1 MSELRKLLAYELDG
15 SDSIRKENVDLMS
28 LMSPQLR
35 KLLQTEGIEST
46 TLIQTEF
53 SKTVLEGSKPA
64 ISARN
69 WLPTIRV
76 KSNAFDW
83 PLRPAATYAGKVGE
97 GGSSP
102 AGEQDYSKRQF
113 TTYKV
118 SQAAEISEELIEDGL
133 YDVMNM
139 EVQFAAEACENR
151 LNRDAIGQIMD
162 NAGNEVDTTGS
173 AFSVTYLAK
182 AVKENGEDGYGAT
195 DLVLSHNA
203 WYDLM
208 SDATVVYQA
217 YAGTDSALK
226 TGKVFP
232 IFGIRAHICS
242 VTASSTYG
250 AFTQTWG
257 GDTDS
262 YIMALVLDRK
272 KAGGIAMRRDLTTK
286 KFTDVRRD
294 IQGAVVSMRYDVKYL
309 QANATCRIE
318 V

>member
-15 SDSIRKENVDLMS
+15 SDSVKKENLEM
-28 LMSPQLR
+28 MSPQLR

-69 WLPTIRV
+69 WLNTVRI

-83 PLRPAATYAGKVGE
+83 PKGAAATYASKAGE
-97 GGSSP
+97 GASSP
-102 AGEQDYSKRQF
+102 AAEQDYGKTQF

-133 YDVMNM
+133 YDVINM
-139 EVQFAAEACENR
+139 EVQYAAEACENR
-151 LNRDAIGQIMD
+151 LNRDAIGCLMD

-173 AFSVTYLAK
+173 AFSVTYLAAACK
-182 AVKENGEDGYGAT
+182 ANQEDGFGHT
-195 DLVLSHNA
+195 DLVLSPNA

-232 IFGIRAHICS
+232 IFGLKAHICS

-250 AFTQTWG
+250 GFTQTWG

-262 YIMALVLDRK
+262 YIMALVTDRRK
-272 KAGGIAMRRDLTTK
+272 CGGIAMRRDLTTK
-286 KFTDVRRD
+286 KFADVRRD
-294 IQGAVVSMRYDVKYL
+294 IQGAVVSMRYDVNYL

>member
-15 SDSIRKENVDLMS
+15 SDEVRKENFEM
-28 LMSPQLR
+28 MSPQLR

-53 SKTVLEGSKPA
+53 SKTVLEGAKPA

-69 WLPTIRV
+69 WLPVIRI

-83 PLRPAATYAGKVGE
+83 PIQAAGTYASKVGE
-97 GGSSP
+97 GASSP
-102 AGEQDYSKRQF
+102 TAEQDIIKRTF

-118 SQAAEISEELIEDGL
+118 SQAAEISGELIEDGL
-133 YDVMNM
+133 YDVAAM
-139 EVQFAAEACENR
+139 EVQYAAEACENR

-162 NAGNEVDTTGS
+162 NAGNSVDTTGS

-182 AVKENGEDGYGAT
+182 AIKENQEDGLGAT
-195 DLVLSHNA
+195 ELVLSANA

-232 IFGIRAHICS
+232 IFGIKAHVCN

-250 AFTQTWG
+250 GFTGTWG
-257 GDTDS
+257 GDTDG
-262 YIMALVLDRK
+262 YIMALVLDKRR
-272 KAGGIAMRRDLTTK
+272 AGGIAIRRDLTTK

-294 IQGAVVSMRYDVKYL
+294 IEGAVVSMRYDTKYL
-309 QANATCRIE
+309 HANAICTII

>member
-15 SDSIRKENVDLMS
+15 SDSIRQENLEM
-28 LMSPQLR
+28 MSPQLR

-53 SKTVLEGSKPA
+53 SKTVLEGSKPV

-69 WLPTIRV
+69 WLPLVRI

-83 PLRPAATYAGKVGE
+83 PMRPAATYAKKVGE
-97 GGSSP
+97 GADSP
-102 AGEQDYSKRQF
+102 AAEQDYSKREF
-113 TTYKV
+113 STYKV

-133 YDVMNM
+133 YDIINM
-139 EVQFAAEACENR
+139 EVQYAAEACENR
-151 LNRDAIGQIMD
+151 LNREAIGTIMD
-162 NAGNEVDTTGS
+162 NAGNSVDTTGS

-182 AVKENGEDGYGAT
+182 ACKENQVDGYGYT
-195 DLVLSHNA
+195 DLILSPNA

-226 TGKVFP
+226 TGKIFP
-232 IFGIRAHICS
+232 IFGLRAHICS

-250 AFTQTWG
+250 GFSGTWG
-257 GDTDS
+257 GDTDG
-262 YIMALVLDRK
+262 YIMALVIDRNR
-272 KAGGIAMRRDLTTK
+272 AGGIAMRRDLTTK

-294 IQGAVVSMRYDVKYL
+294 IQGAVVSMRFDTKYL
-309 QANATCRIE
+309 QANAISTI
-318 V
+318 VV